1 MTAFHDVQFPPY
13 ISRNAKSGPQRQ
25 TDVVTLRSG
34 GEERNAVWANS
45 RRKYNAGYG
54 IKGVAEAQA
63 ILAFWEERR
72 GRLYGF
78 RWKDWFDFK
87 SSLGDAAPTPF
98 DQPLGLGDGHT
109 ATFQLAKTYGGA
121 FAPWAR
127 PIRKPVA
134 GTVQVGVAGT
144 AAAQGAV
151 WTVDT
156 STGLVT
162 FGPGQVPPPGAVLT
176 AGFLFDVPV
185 RFDTDYLEFDMT
197 SFDFG
202 QYPNI
207 PLVEI
212 LA

>member
-1 MTAFHDVQFPPY
+1 MPVADFHDVQFPPY

-34 GEERNAVWANS
+34 AEQRNAVWANS

-54 IKGVAEAQA
+54 IKGVAEAQT

-87 SSLGDAAPTPF
+87 SSPGDAAPTPL
-98 DQPLGLGDGHT
+98 DQGLGTGDG
-109 ATFQLAKTYGGA
+109 ATHAFQLVKTYGGA
-121 FAPWAR
+121 FAPWTR

-134 GTVQVGVAGT
+134 GTVAVAVND
-144 AAAQGAV
+144 AAATG
-151 WTVDT
+151 WSCDPT
-156 STGLVT
+156 TGLVT
-162 FGPGQVPPPGAVLT
+162 FTAPPAAGAVLT
-176 AGFLFDVPV
+176 AGYQFDVPV

-197 SFDFG
+197 SFDYRA
-202 QYPNI
+202 YPNI
-207 PLVEI
+207 PIVE
-212 LA
+212 LLL